1 VITDKWIVKY
11 ENNVYLVCDDPVDEY
26 HDNHIFIS
34 KTDRMVVEEPF
45 PSSTSSY
52 NIVKVLWYYEPGRKL
67 VRCIKNI
74 EDQLTAHLTEE
85 LARQIDAEILRTLLE
100 EMNQNNE

>member
-1 VITDKWIVKY
+1 MNKWIVRY
-11 ENNVYLVCDDPVDEY
+11 ENNVYLVCDELVNEY
-26 HDNHIFIS
+26 EDNHIFVS
-34 KTDRMVVEEPF
+34 KTDKTVVEEPF

-52 NIVKVLWYYEPGRKL
+52 DVVKVLWCYEPGRKL

-74 EDQLTAHLTEE
+74 EDQLTTLLTEE
-85 LARQIDAEILRTLLE
+85 LAREIDAEILRTLLE